1 MTVTA
6 ASNGGAATSGTA
18 PAAASPGSLNS
29 NQFLQILMTELE
41 HQNPLSPTDVNQ
53 FVTQLTGYSSLEQQ
67 INTNAKLDKITSL
80 LSSATSLFLNGA
92 SSQTTA

>member
-6 ASNGGAATSGTA
+6 ASNGGAATSGAA

-53 FVTQLTGYSSLEQQ
+53 FVTQLTGYSQ

-92 SSQTTA
+92 YSQTTA